1 MFFLKHVGLTFF
13 QKELGEVKIFDLH
26 KVEQKR
32 RAEREDSVGKWN
44 DLLESSE
51 AELYVTWSKYT
62 IKSQI
67 ISYIHS
73 ETALQTYSE
82 VKSKSYKNYTIT

>member
-1 MFFLKHVGLTFF
+1 MFPSLEKQTCVLFKAHRPYIFPKRVGRG
-13 QKELGEVKIFDLH
+13 QDISDLH

-51 AELYVTWSKYT
+51 AELYVTWSKY
-62 IKSQI
+62 K
-67 ISYIHS
+67 
-73 ETALQTYSE
+73 
-82 VKSKSYKNYTIT
+82 